1 MVLRNG
7 AGNTVRNEPCSIA
20 EWSKSTGAI
29 AHPRKARP
37 PTASLYFP
45 IDGALGTAGDA
56 PKNNNNKTSFIAI
69 YISLSLS
76 LLGILVNEI
85 LCVFLLHY

>member
-1 MVLRNG
+1 MFHRG
-7 AGNTVRNEPCSIA
+7 MEQ
-20 EWSKSTGAI
+20 STGAI
-29 AHPRKARP
+29 AYPRKARP

-45 IDGALGTAGDA
+45 IDGALGTAGNA

>member
-1 MVLRNG
+1 M
-7 AGNTVRNEPCSIA
+7 EQ
-20 EWSKSTGAI
+20 STEAI
-29 AHPRKARP
+29 AYPRKARP
-37 PTASLYFP
+37 PTASWYSP
-45 IDGALGTAGDA
+45 IDGASEAAGDA

-76 LLGILVNEI
+76 LLGILINEI